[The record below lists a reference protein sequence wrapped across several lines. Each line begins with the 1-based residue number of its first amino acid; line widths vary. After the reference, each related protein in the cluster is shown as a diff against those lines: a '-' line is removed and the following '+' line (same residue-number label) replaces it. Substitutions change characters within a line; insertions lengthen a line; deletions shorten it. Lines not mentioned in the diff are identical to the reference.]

1 MKKNNFDVKDAL
13 AVFVVFFG
21 IGAIVFVKM
30 EDMALGALIGFISAV
45 IGYFFGSSKG
55 SETKDKTI
63 QDLNVQAIV
72 GGNTPQSKDDK

>member
-1 MKKNNFDVKDAL
+1 MNKNNFDVKDAL

-45 IGYFFGSSKG
+45 IGYFFGSS
-55 SETKDKTI
+55 SSSSAKDKTI
-63 QDLNVQAIV
+63 QDMNVQAIV
-72 GGNTPQSKDDK
+72 GGNTPPSNDDK